1 VLFLFAALTFS
12 ILQVHPRQFP
22 DTAGVVVI
30 NSADEWAKFAVDT
43 PPRVDFRKNTVVVV
57 FAGERPTGGWS
68 VRVTGVDKRGSSCAV
83 RYEVKGPPRGAMVT
97 QVITHPYAVILL
109 MGKCATAEAAAQGQ
123 APPIM

>member
-1 VLFLFAALTFS
+1 MLFLFAALTFS
-12 ILQVHPRQFP
+12 ILHVQPRQFP

-30 NSADEWAKFAVDT
+30 NSADEWTKFAVDT
-43 PPRVDFRKNTVVVV
+43 PPPVDFRKHTVMVV

-83 RYEVKGPPRGAMVT
+83 EYEVKGPPRGAMVT

-109 MGKCATAEAAAQGQ
+109 KGKCTTAEATAPGQ
-123 APPIM
+123 ARPIM